1 MRSWP
6 DGAKESD
13 FVVSYTQEKFVVQQC
28 LDILKPLAIS
38 PEQANVVRALIDE
51 ETHKDSQ
58 SLEIE
63 DDRMSDQLT
72 LVQQKLNRLTR
83 GYLDELIDEE
93 SYQAA
98 KADLVIEKT
107 ELKQEKQRLRRTR
120 SSFWNEPAKEVINAM
135 ELAGKSQTEKSPQEI
150 SHLIRKVGTNRLLS
164 RKTVSFSFAEPYDF
178 AASLL
183 ASVEAS
189 PSTTCPSLCDE
200 TSQRIKWC
208 G

>member
-120 SSFWNEPAKEVINAM
+120 SSFWNE
-135 ELAGKSQTEKSPQEI
+135 KSQTEKSPQEI

-189 PSTTCPSLCDE
+189 PSTTCPSLCDDARE
-200 TSQRIKWC
+200 RT
-208 G
+208 